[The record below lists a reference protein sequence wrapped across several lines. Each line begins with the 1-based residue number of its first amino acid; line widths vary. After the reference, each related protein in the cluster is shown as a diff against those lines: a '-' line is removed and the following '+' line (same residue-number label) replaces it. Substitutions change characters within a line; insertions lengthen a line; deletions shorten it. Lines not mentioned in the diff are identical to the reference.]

1 MAIKNAEP
9 KDLEQLK
16 EKVLE
21 AENGRFRALPGG
33 LGLIQRVLLYSIPVL
48 GILYISS
55 IYTYLGWN
63 VYSEQYV
70 GLFMTLVFVTTF
82 LSTPASIRSP
92 RNRLPW
98 YDALLA
104 VLALPSGLY
113 ITLFYPTIIFS
124 LGKLSLERAVLG
136 AVAILLILEGVRRFA
151 GWIFVAVIGIFII
164 YGRYADLI
172 PGTMQGSGTSWKR
185 LITYLYIDPN
195 SILGQ
200 MTLAAGIALAFI
212 IFGNVL
218 TAFGGA
224 NHLGN
229 LAIAVL
235 GRFRGGSAKAAVGMS
250 SLIGMISGG
259 ATTNAMI
266 TGSVTIPLMLKAGYS
281 PVYSGAVEAVAA
293 SGGGIMPPVMG
304 IVAFMIAENLR
315 IPYVDVAIA
324 AIVPALLFYIALF
337 VQVDM
342 EAGKKGFL
350 GIPQPEISKA
360 RAALRE
366 GWVIIPCLGIL
377 IYTLMV
383 LRLDPTKAGIITAFV
398 SVPLLMM
405 SKSGRGRY
413 LHRFLSVLEGSG
425 KMLMNIGSVIAGA
438 GVIIGV
444 SSTSGLGFNIAYA
457 LTSISNNNLFLLL
470 LLAAVGSVIL
480 GMGMPSVPAYALV
493 ATLIAPAL
501 VELGVLPIAAH
512 MFIFYFATVSSWTP
526 PVAIACFATAA
537 ITGANP
543 NRIGWVAMR
552 LGILA
557 YIVPFLFVYSPSLS

>member
-185 LITYLYIDPN
+185 LITYLY
-195 SILGQ
+195 
-200 MTLAAGIALAFI
+200 
-212 IFGNVL
+212 
-218 TAFGGA
+218 
-224 NHLGN
+224 
-229 LAIAVL
+229 
-235 GRFRGGSAKAAVGMS
+235 
-250 SLIGMISGG
+250 MIPVQKPPDF
-259 ATTNAMI
+259 
-266 TGSVTIPLMLKAGYS
+266 SV
-281 PVYSGAVEAVAA
+281 
-293 SGGGIMPPVMG
+293 
-304 IVAFMIAENLR
+304 
-315 IPYVDVAIA
+315 
-324 AIVPALLFYIALF
+324 
-337 VQVDM
+337 
-342 EAGKKGFL
+342 
-350 GIPQPEISKA
+350 
-360 RAALRE
+360 
-366 GWVIIPCLGIL
+366 
-377 IYTLMV
+377 
-383 LRLDPTKAGIITAFV
+383 
-398 SVPLLMM
+398 
-405 SKSGRGRY
+405 
-413 LHRFLSVLEGSG
+413 
-425 KMLMNIGSVIAGA
+425 
-438 GVIIGV
+438 
-444 SSTSGLGFNIAYA
+444 
-457 LTSISNNNLFLLL
+457 
-470 LLAAVGSVIL
+470 
-480 GMGMPSVPAYALV
+480 
-493 ATLIAPAL
+493 
-501 VELGVLPIAAH
+501 
-512 MFIFYFATVSSWTP
+512 
-526 PVAIACFATAA
+526 
-537 ITGANP
+537 
-543 NRIGWVAMR
+543 
-552 LGILA
+552 
-557 YIVPFLFVYSPSLS
+557 